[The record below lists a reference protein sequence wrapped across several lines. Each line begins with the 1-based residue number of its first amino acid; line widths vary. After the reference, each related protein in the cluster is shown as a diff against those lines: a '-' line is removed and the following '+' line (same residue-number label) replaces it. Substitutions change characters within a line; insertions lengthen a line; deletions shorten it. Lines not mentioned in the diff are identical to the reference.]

1 MFNNAE
7 ILAIQK
13 AAEKVA
19 KEEKTRDKINP
30 GTYQV
35 SVNVKVTGT
44 LTVAPDT
51 ERVPTV
57 SIPLLPALALAL
69 KYAGV
74 TGQAAR
80 NAILRGVREALE
92 AGKAAADI
100 LPEGLEAEVAALKK
114 SIAAE
119 LPKTPVKGA
128 VKFAG
133 TLELVK

>member
-1 MFNNAE
+1 MDAVK
-7 ILAIQK
+7 ILALEK
-13 AAEKVA
+13 AAA
-19 KEEKTRDKINP
+19 KTAKSENARAQLAP
-30 GTYQV
+30 GTY
-35 SVNVKVTGT
+35 SVDALVKVSGT

-80 NAILRGVREALE
+80 DAILRGVREALE
-92 AGKAAADI
+92 AGQAAADI
-100 LPEGLEAEVAALKK
+100 LPEGLETEVAALKK

-119 LPKTPVKGA
+119 LPKTPVNGA
-128 VKFAG
+128 VKFSG
-133 TLELVK
+133 TIELVK

>member
-1 MFNNAE
+1 MDALTIIATE
-7 ILAIQK
+7 K
-13 AAEKVA
+13 AAA
-19 KEEKTRDKINP
+19 KAAKAENARAQLAP
-30 GTYQV
+30 GTYPV
-35 SVNVKVTGT
+35 EALVKVSGT

-74 TGQAAR
+74 TGPAAR
-80 NAILRGVREALE
+80 DAILRGVRDAIA
-92 AGKAAADI
+92 AGKAAAEV
-100 LPEGLEAEVAALKK
+100 LPEGLESEVAALKK

-119 LPKTPVKGA
+119 LPKTAVKGA

-133 TLELVK
+133 TIEIVE

>member
-1 MFNNAE
+1 MDA
-7 ILAIQK
+7 IKLLAIEK
-13 AAEKVA
+13 AASKTA
-19 KEEKTRDKINP
+19 KAENARDKLTP
-30 GTYQV
+30 GTY
-35 SVNVKVTGT
+35 SVETVVKVSGT

-69 KYAGV
+69 RYAGV
-74 TGQAAR
+74 TGNAAR
-80 NAILRGVREALE
+80 DAILRGVREALE
-92 AGKAAADI
+92 NGQAAADL
-100 LPEGLEAEVAALKK
+100 LPEGLESEVAALKK

-133 TLELVK
+133 TLELVE